1 MAMYL
6 NPQVG
11 DVVNVSSPRM
21 TILNATVVSVNT
33 TGLTLEI
40 NGSYITVGNDVT
52 VSLYSRKLVGYA
64 IMYKGRC
71 SMMLYESSEQ
81 AHEMAK
87 AAGYDDSYKVLR
99 MEGEC
104 EA

>member
-1 MAMYL
+1 
-6 NPQVG
+6 
-11 DVVNVSSPRM
+11 M

-64 IMYKGRC
+64 IMYKGGC
-71 SMMLYESSEQ
+71 SMMMYDTQEL

-87 AAGYDDSYKVLR
+87 AAGYDDSYRVVR